1 MSLPLRILLRLIL
14 TIILVWAMQKYLFDY
29 FLVTGGLPAWIV
41 IAALL
46 TLMNLLV
53 RPVLNV
59 IALPLHF
66 LAAILAFILVNGIFM
81 GLTVWITA
89 HMEPD
94 LVTMQIKGLQG
105 WIVVPVVLG
114 FGNWVMKHI
123 PGKGGENN

>member
-14 TIILVWAMQKYLFDY
+14 TIVLIWAIQKYLYEY

-41 IAALL
+41 IASLL

-53 RPVLNV
+53 RPLLNI

-81 GLTVWITA
+81 GITVWITG

-94 LVTMQIKGLQG
+94 LLTMDIRGFQG
-105 WIVVPVVLG
+105 WVIVPVVLG
-114 FGNWVMKHI
+114 FGNWVMKMI
-123 PGKGGENN
+123 PSPNPS